1 MPKNPRFD
9 ELDLK
14 IIDALAEDGRRP
26 FTTVAQDLGA
36 AEATIRA
43 RVARL
48 LRIDAIRF
56 VTDVKPHELGLLF
69 AYLGVRIVGPDVR
82 RAIDAICKI
91 PEAVY
96 VIECTGNYDVLVE
109 VVAQDGDDLL
119 RLMQEEIRKV
129 PGVAQVDSFVGLRI
143 AKGTFRYTDLGRA
156 GEAKRAARGEPF
168 CAGNRREFWQ
178 RKCVHGPSGNQR
190 CETNG

>member
-1 MPKNPRFD
+1 VDAQKVGRARVIADLVCFD
-9 ELDLK
+9 ARICENRNVARQIFDDLDLG

-26 FTTVAQDLGA
+26 FTSVAEDLGV

-48 LRIDAIRF
+48 QRLDAIRF

-69 AYLGVRIVGPDVR
+69 AYLGVRIEGTGVR
-82 RAIDAICKI
+82 RAIDAICAI

-96 VIECTGNYDVLVE
+96 VIECTGTYEVLVE

-119 RLMQEEIRKV
+119 RLMQEEIRTV
-129 PGVAQVDSFVGLRI
+129 PGVTRVDTFVGLRI

-156 GEAKRAARGEPF
+156 GGTVEA
-168 CAGNRREFWQ
+168 RR
-178 RKCVHGPSGNQR
+178 R
-190 CETNG
+190 

>member
-1 MPKNPRFD
+1 MPKSPRFD

-82 RAIDAICKI
+82 RSIDAICKI

-156 GEAKRAARGEPF
+156 GEAR
-168 CAGNRREFWQ
+168 
-178 RKCVHGPSGNQR
+178 PSR
-190 CETNG
+190 